1 MSQSSPAGAT
11 GAPHGAAE
19 GGPLRGRRRRIV
31 IDARYQ
37 LRSGL
42 FAGAITLVLLALLNA
57 SLVLERGAASAAAAG
72 AGPAS
77 LAIDRGTSIL
87 AVVGSALFLAG
98 VVLVGVLE
106 SHRTAGAA
114 YAIRRVLD
122 ALREGQS
129 GERVRLRRN
138 DHLKELGDAVNRL
151 ADSID
156 DERRAR
162 G

>member
-1 MSQSSPAGAT
+1 MSRPSPASAA
-11 GAPHGAAE
+11 GAPSGPAE
-19 GGPLRGRRRRIV
+19 GGPIRGRRRRIV
-31 IDARYQ
+31 IDPRYQ
-37 LRSGL
+37 LRGGL

-57 SLVLERGAASAAAAG
+57 SLVLERGAASPAAAG
-72 AGPAS
+72 SGAAALP
-77 LAIDRGTSIL
+77 IDRGTSLL
-87 AVVGSALFLAG
+87 ALVGSALFLAG
-98 VVLVGVLE
+98 VILVGVLE

-122 ALREGQS
+122 ALREGRS

-138 DHLKELGDAVNRL
+138 DHLKELGEAVNRL

>member
-1 MSQSSPAGAT
+1 
-11 GAPHGAAE
+11 
-19 GGPLRGRRRRIV
+19 V

-57 SLVLERGAASAAAAG
+57 SLVLERSAAGPTIPGAAAG
-72 AGPAS
+72 S
-77 LAIDRGTSIL
+77 LPIDRGTSVL
-87 AVVGSALFLAG
+87 ALVGSALFLAG

-122 ALREGQS
+122 GLREGRS

-138 DHLKELGDAVNRL
+138 DHLRELGDAVNRL

-156 DERRAR
+156 HERQAR

>member
-1 MSQSSPAGAT
+1 MTRSSPPSAAGTLAGPT
-11 GAPHGAAE
+11 EGAPA
-19 GGPLRGRRRRIV
+19 RGRRRRIV
-31 IDARYQ
+31 IDPRYQ

-42 FAGAITLVLLALLNA
+42 FAGAVTLVLLALLNA
-57 SLVLERGAASAAAAG
+57 SLVLERGAASPG
-72 AGPAS
+72 GPRAGPVP
-77 LAIDRGTSIL
+77 LPMDRGAWIL
-87 AVVGSALFLAG
+87 ALVGSALCLAG

-122 ALREGQS
+122 ALREGRR

-151 ADSID
+151 AESID
-156 DERRAR
+156 DERRMH

>member
-1 MSQSSPAGAT
+1 MTRSSPPSTAGALPGPT
-11 GAPHGAAE
+11 E
-19 GGPLRGRRRRIV
+19 GGPARGRRRRIV

-42 FAGAITLVLLALLNA
+42 FAGAVTLVLLALLNA
-57 SLVLERGAASAAAAG
+57 SLVLERRAAAPGGPG
-72 AGPAS
+72 AGPAP
-77 LAIDRGTSIL
+77 LPMDRGAWIL
-87 AVVGSALFLAG
+87 ALVGSALFLAG

-122 ALREGQS
+122 ALREGRR

-151 ADSID
+151 AESID
-156 DERRAR
+156 DERRMH

>member
-1 MSQSSPAGAT
+1 MSRPSPAGAT
-11 GAPHGAAE
+11 GAPPGAAE
-19 GGPLRGRRRRIV
+19 GGPPRGRRRRIV

-37 LRSGL
+37 LRNGL

-57 SLVLERGAASAAAAG
+57 SLVLERGAASPAASAAG
-72 AGPAS
+72 PGALP
-77 LAIDRGTSIL
+77 IDRGTSLL
-87 AVVGSALFLAG
+87 ALIGSALFLAG

-122 ALREGQS
+122 ALREGRS

-156 DERRAR
+156 DERRER